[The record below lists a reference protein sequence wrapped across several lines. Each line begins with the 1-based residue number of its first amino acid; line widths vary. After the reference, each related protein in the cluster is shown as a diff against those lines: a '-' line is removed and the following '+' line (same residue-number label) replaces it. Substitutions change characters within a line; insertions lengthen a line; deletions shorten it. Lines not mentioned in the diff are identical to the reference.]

1 MVQVLW
7 EYTVKPEQV
16 INFESHYASAGTWAR
31 FFQKSPAWRGT
42 ILLRDPETPHRY
54 VTVDVWNDR
63 AAYDAFRSEH
73 TREYEEIDRLCAEF
87 TTAERCIGIFE
98 VV

>member
-1 MVQVLW
+1 MIQILW

-16 INFESHYASAGTWAR
+16 INFESHYASAGTWVR
-31 FFQKSPAWRGT
+31 IFQKSPGWRGT

-54 VTVDVWNDR
+54 VTVDVWKDR
-63 AAYDAFRSEH
+63 AAYDAFRREH
-73 TREYEEIDRLCAEF
+73 ARDYAEIDRLCAEL
-87 TTAERCIGIFE
+87 TTSEHFLGILE

>member
-1 MVQVLW
+1 MIQVLW
-7 EYTVKPEQV
+7 EYAVKPEQV

-31 FFQKSPAWRGT
+31 FFQKSRAWRGT

-54 VTVDVWNDR
+54 VTVDVWSDR
-63 AAYDAFRSEH
+63 AAYDTFRSEH
-73 TREYEEIDRLCAEF
+73 AREYEEIDRLCAEF
-87 TTAERCIGIFE
+87 TTAERCVGIFE